1 LFEYFVKGDANV
13 VLSTRGIR
21 RVLSCNS
28 GYANWVKNVFLRKL
42 RITPFTLG
50 QAKYVDNHAM
60 TRSLHDLPAPA
71 KINWFL
77 HIVGRHAS
85 GAHAGK
91 HQLQSLM
98 QLIDLQDTLHVEVT
112 DSAKIQRRDEGD
124 TPADMPADDLCVR
137 AARALQAHSSV
148 KQGCMITLHK
158 RVPSGAGLGGG
169 SSDAATTLLAL
180 NKLWGCGLSEADLA
194 ALALGLGADIPFFL
208 QQGPAWVEGIGE
220 VLRPVK
226 VEALPLVLIKPACA
240 VSTAAVYQ
248 HAALKRDTPEMI
260 MPVTAIYARNDI
272 FTLMSITNND
282 LQNIA
287 ELIAPQVSLAIELAR
302 AHAINKTLAR
312 MSGSGSAVFA
322 VADDVPAQAQP
333 MIALPEGWR
342 ALRVNTLAVHPL
354 FDRLK

>member
-1 LFEYFVKGDANV
+1 
-13 VLSTRGIR
+13 
-21 RVLSCNS
+21 
-28 GYANWVKNVFLRKL
+28 
-42 RITPFTLG
+42 
-50 QAKYVDNHAM
+50 M
-60 TRSLHDLPAPA
+60 TRSLTDLPAPA

-85 GAHAGK
+85 EPSGPLAGK
-91 HQLQSLM
+91 HKLQSLM

-124 TPADMPADDLCVR
+124 TPADMPTDDLCVR
-137 AARALQAHSSV
+137 AARALQAHSGV
-148 KQGCMITLHK
+148 KKGCTITLHK

-194 ALALGLGADIPFFL
+194 ALALALGADVPFFL
-208 QQGPAWVEGIGE
+208 QREPAWVEGIGE
-220 VLRPVK
+220 VLQPVK
-226 VEALPLVLIKPACA
+226 MDALPLIIIKPACS

-260 MPVTAIYARNDI
+260 PSFTANYARNDI
-272 FTLMSITNND
+272 STLMSITTND

-287 ELIAPQVSLAIELAR
+287 ELIAPQVSLALELAR
-302 AHAINKTLAR
+302 AHAVKPALTR

-342 ALRVNTLAVHPL
+342 AWRVNTLSAHPL
-354 FDRLK
+354 FDRLSV